1 MKALT
6 LLAAGLVA
14 SMLGACSST
23 PTQTPAQALST
34 LQVQSAKACVVAQS
48 TLSAVVAADST
59 LAPDQ
64 QAVIGKVNAAVT
76 TYCTAKI
83 DFSSVQAF
91 AQTTIPL
98 TINAVSSSSLPQ
110 DKKNEI
116 DLALIGLSAALSAA
130 VVQYAPVA
138 TAPASGAV
146 AASAPAVAVPASAA
160 SGV

>member
-1 MKALT
+1 MKKLFAA
-6 LLAAGLVA
+6 LAAGLVA

-76 TYCTAKI
+76 TYCTTKI

-146 AASAPAVAVPASAA
+146 AASAVPASAPAAA
-160 SGV
+160 SQ

>member
-1 MKALT
+1 MLRKFAVVLAGATALA
-6 LLAAGLVA
+6 L
-14 SMLGACSST
+14 SACNGT
-23 PTQTPAQALST
+23 APTQTPAQALST

-116 DLALIGLSAALSAA
+116 DLALIGLSAA